1 MVLPRAAAP
10 VSLKPPAS
18 PPETPTH
25 PRLPRRRAR
34 PPPRHRAAEMA
45 RLILRLHE
53 DHHACVLGRRVEALQ
68 ARVYALE
75 LRNRE
80 CYEATAAWE
89 AEVQRLSAENRR
101 LADQAMMARRKR
113 KDGGGG

>member
-1 MVLPRAAAP
+1 
-10 VSLKPPAS
+10 
-18 PPETPTH
+18 
-25 PRLPRRRAR
+25 
-34 PPPRHRAAEMA
+34 MA